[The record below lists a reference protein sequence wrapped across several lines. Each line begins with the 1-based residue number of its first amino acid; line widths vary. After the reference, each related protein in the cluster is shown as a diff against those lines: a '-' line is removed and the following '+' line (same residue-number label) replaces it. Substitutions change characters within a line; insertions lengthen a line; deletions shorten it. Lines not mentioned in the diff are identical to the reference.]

1 MPVHASR
8 QHIWPSRTGPGPRP
22 RACWLSK
29 TCGDRLE
36 QLQQKKGQ
44 PTKLALPLLELKKRQ
59 LATVAVQSLGDVVNH
74 RLGEGRR
81 SAELSLPLRRHAE
94 RQVAGARLTM
104 LHLAVRRQ
112 AKSLLRSLVRLLL
125 GHSRNSLIN
134 GIETSQTTD
143 RKRFSQVA
151 KGDFFV

>member
-1 MPVHASR
+1 
-8 QHIWPSRTGPGPRP
+8 
-22 RACWLSK
+22 
-29 TCGDRLE
+29 
-36 QLQQKKGQ
+36 
-44 PTKLALPLLELKKRQ
+44 
-59 LATVAVQSLGDVVNH
+59 
-74 RLGEGRR
+74 
-81 SAELSLPLRRHAE
+81 
-94 RQVAGARLTM
+94 LTM